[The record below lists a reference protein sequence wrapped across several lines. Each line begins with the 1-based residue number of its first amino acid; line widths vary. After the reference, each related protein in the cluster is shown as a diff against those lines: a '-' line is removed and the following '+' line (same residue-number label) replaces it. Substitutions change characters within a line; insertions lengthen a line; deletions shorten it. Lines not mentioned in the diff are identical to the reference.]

1 MTAVA
6 SDQTRAALERVHERV
21 ARMNR
26 ASYLAGLLSPAQLEG
41 LIVFLEAAVEPD
53 NRAALEGLDP
63 PAAAGALAFML
74 F

>member
-1 MTAVA
+1 MTAAATAAA
-6 SDQTRAALERVHERV
+6 SLERVHARIE
-21 ARMNR
+21 RMNR

-53 NRAALEGLDP
+53 HRPALEGLDRN
-63 PAAAGALAFML
+63 AAAAALAFML